1 MEPARQL
8 ASRFTP
14 CQFFRRCRVRPPP
27 QRSEC
32 TSSSSD
38 PCLHAVDDRTVR
50 YAGPIAYST
59 APPVFGFQRVF
70 VPSTPSH
77 DVYSH
82 AVERIALDVVEGFN
96 GSILTY
102 GQTGSGKTFTT
113 LGLLPRVADT
123 LFQVR
128 RHAAPLSQYVAD

>member
-1 MEPARQL
+1 M
-8 ASRFTP
+8 
-14 CQFFRRCRVRPPP
+14 
-27 QRSEC
+27 
-32 TSSSSD
+32 
-38 PCLHAVDDRTVR
+38 R

-70 VPSTPSH
+70 VPTTPSC
-77 DVYSH
+77 DVYTH

-128 RHAAPLSQYVAD
+128 STQHHCRNTLQVVGCVICACTVIRLPCRLWLRRATAAPQRFR